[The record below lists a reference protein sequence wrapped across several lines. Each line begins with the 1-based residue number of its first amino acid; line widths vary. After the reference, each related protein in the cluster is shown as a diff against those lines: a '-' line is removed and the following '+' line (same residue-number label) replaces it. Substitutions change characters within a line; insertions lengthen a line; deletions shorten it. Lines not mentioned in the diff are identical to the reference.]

1 MTAPSDNSPP
11 PLPPLFGRAVAAI
24 HCVGVAGMGLG
35 PLAIY
40 LARLGFE
47 VSGEDDHMNGVMHA
61 QLERAGIALTP
72 TGGLPGRCEL
82 VACSSA
88 VRDGHPTVGAARARG
103 LPVVR
108 RGELLAEIAR
118 GKKLVAICG
127 SHGKTTTTAMLVTVL
142 RRAGFPAGYVL
153 GGLFDDDTPPAA
165 AARQQQPANEK
176 RIRNTEKC
184 PGADPHSPFP
194 ISPSS
199 FAAGEAA
206 AAGWLVAEIDESD
219 GTIENFS
226 PEITVAGNLDWDH
239 PDHYRDP
246 AAIEAAFA
254 GIFGRTRGAVLLGA
268 NAFAGGVRL
277 RQPLRESVV
286 TFGPG
291 ADFDF
296 RVENESPDNG
306 RQTLALGGRFPIAA
320 ATVRALGAFNAA
332 NAAAALAAAHLMG
345 APLAPELLAA
355 FPGVRRRQSV
365 LLANSELT
373 VIEDYAHHPA
383 EISALLASLRA
394 RIAGNGRLV
403 AVFQPHR
410 HSRTARFKAD
420 FAAALALADRVCLI
434 DVYPAGEPPQE
445 GGHAIDVYR
454 ELRRAAPAPP
464 VLYCNG
470 KTDAMLAALARSV
483 APGDWVAFVGAGDI
497 DRRAREWL
505 VLADEYRRVANRWA
519 TIAVALRGSV
529 SVETKVRHEEPLAP
543 RTTLRAGGAA
553 RIYAEPAGEA
563 DLRALLRE
571 ARARAL
577 DVFPLGR
584 GSNLIVP
591 DEGVDGLVIS
601 LAHPSWQAFEPRGD
615 GGIWAGAGVRLKNLC
630 GLAAKAGLGG
640 FEFLDGIPGSLGG
653 ALRMNAGAMG
663 AWTFDVVERVR
674 LMTRDGEVREV
685 PRAELHA
692 GYRHCA
698 ELRDGGIALG
708 ALLRPSAA
716 RPAEDIAR
724 RLDAYRDKRRESQ
737 PREPSAGC
745 VFKNPEGAA
754 AGRLIDECG
763 LKGECVGGAEVSAV
777 HANFIVN
784 RGGATATDIIE
795 LTRIVRARVAEKTG
809 VTLEPEVILYGKE
822 WGEVL

>member
-1 MTAPSDNSPP
+1 MNAPRKIPP
-11 PLPPLFGRAVAAI
+11 PLPALFGRAVAAI

-40 LARLGFE
+40 LARLGFA
-47 VSGEDDHMNGVMHA
+47 VSGEDDHMNGIMHA

-72 TGGLPGRCEL
+72 AGGLPGRCDL

-88 VRDGHPTVGAARARG
+88 VRDGHPAVGAARARG
-103 LPVVR
+103 IPVVL

-118 GKKLVAICG
+118 GKKLTAICG
-127 SHGKTTTTAMLVTVL
+127 SHGKTTTTAMLVTAL
-142 RRAGFPAGYVL
+142 RRAGLPAGHVL
-153 GGLFDDDTPPAA
+153 GGLFDDDATPPA
-165 AARQQQPANEK
+165 
-176 RIRNTEKC
+176 
-184 PGADPHSPFP
+184 D
-194 ISPSS
+194 
-199 FAAGEAA
+199 A
-206 AAGWLVAEIDESD
+206 AAGSDWLVAEIDESD
-219 GTIENFS
+219 GTMENFS

-239 PDHYRDP
+239 TDHYREP
-246 AAIEAAFA
+246 AALAAAFA
-254 GIFGRTRGAVLLGA
+254 ALFARTRGAVLLGA
-268 NAFAGGVRL
+268 GAHAGGIRL
-277 RQPLRESVV
+277 PQPLRETVLTV
-286 TFGPG
+286 GAG
-291 ADFDF
+291 ADYDF
-296 RVENESPDNG
+296 KIENENAAAG
-306 RQTLALGGRFPIAA
+306 TQTLALGGRFPLAT

-345 APLAPELLAA
+345 APLASGLLAA

-365 LLANSELT
+365 LLAGSELT

-394 RIAGNGRLV
+394 RLGGGSGSGERGESGGRGRLIV
-403 AVFQPHR
+403 VFQPHR

-420 FAAALALADRVCLI
+420 FAAALALADRVSLI

-445 GGHAIDVYR
+445 GGHAIDIYR
-454 ELRRAAPAPP
+454 ELRRAAPALP
-464 VLYCNG
+464 VVYCNG
-470 KTDAMLAALARSV
+470 KTAAMLAVLARSV

-505 VLADEYRRVANRWA
+505 VLAGEYRRAANRWA

-529 SVETKVRHEEPLAP
+529 SVATKVRHEEPLAP
-543 RTTLRAGGAA
+543 RTTMRAGGAA
-553 RIYAEPAGEA
+553 RVYAEPADEA

-577 DVFPLGR
+577 DVFLLGR

-601 LAHPSWQAFEPRGD
+601 LAHPSWQAFEPRA
-615 GGIWAGAGVRLKNLC
+615 GGGVWAGAGVRLKNLC
-630 GLAAKAGLGG
+630 GLAARAGLCG
-640 FEFLDGIPGSLGG
+640 FEFLDGIPGNLGG

-663 AWTFDVVERVR
+663 ARTFDVVGRVR
-674 LMTRDGEVREV
+674 IMTRDGAVREV
-685 PRAELHA
+685 PRAELHT

-708 ALLRPSAA
+708 ALLLPPAAAATAEEAA
-716 RPAEDIAR
+716 RPAADDIAR
-724 RLDAYRDKRRESQ
+724 RLDAHRDRRRESQ

-745 VFKNPEGAA
+745 IFKNPEGAA

-763 LKGECVGGAEVSAV
+763 LKGERVGGAEVSAV

-795 LTRIVRARVAEKTG
+795 LARIVRARVAEKTG

-822 WGEVL
+822 WREVL

>member
-1 MTAPSDNSPP
+1 M
-11 PLPPLFGRAVAAI
+11 LFGRAVAAI

-47 VSGEDDHMNGVMHA
+47 VSGEDDHMSGVMHA

-72 TGGLPGRCEL
+72 TGGLPGRCDL

-88 VRDGHPTVGAARARG
+88 VRDGHPSVGAARGRG
-103 LPVVR
+103 IHVVR

-127 SHGKTTTTAMLVTVL
+127 SHGKTTTTALLVTAL

-153 GGLFDDDTPPAA
+153 GGLFDDDATPPA
-165 AARQQQPANEK
+165 
-176 RIRNTEKC
+176 
-184 PGADPHSPFP
+184 D
-194 ISPSS
+194 
-199 FAAGEAA
+199 AAGSD
-206 AAGWLVAEIDESD
+206 WLVAEIDESD

-239 PDHYRDP
+239 PDHYREP

-254 GIFGRTRGAVLLGA
+254 GIFGRTRGTVLLGA
-268 NAFAGGVRL
+268 NAFAGGARL
-277 RQPLRESVV
+277 RQPLRESIV

-296 RVENESPDNG
+296 RVENESPADG
-306 RQTLALGGRFPIAA
+306 RQALALGGRFPIAT

-345 APLAPELLAA
+345 APLAPDLLAA

-394 RIAGNGRLV
+394 RIGGKGRLIV
-403 AVFQPHR
+403 VFQPHR

-420 FAAALALADRVCLI
+420 FAAALALADRVSLI

-445 GGHAIDVYR
+445 GGHTIDVYR
-454 ELRRAAPAPP
+454 ELRRAAPALP
-464 VLYCNG
+464 VVYCNG
-470 KTDAMLAALARSV
+470 KTDVMLAVLARSV
-483 APGDWVAFVGAGDI
+483 TPGDWVAFVGAGDI

-543 RTTLRAGGAA
+543 RTTMRAGGAA
-553 RIYAEPAGEA
+553 RIYAEPAGET

-577 DVFPLGR
+577 DVFLLGR

-601 LAHPSWQAFEPRGD
+601 LAHPAWQAFEPRGD

-640 FEFLDGIPGSLGG
+640 FEFLDGIPGNLGG

-685 PRAELHA
+685 PRAELHT

-724 RLDAYRDKRRESQ
+724 QLDAYRDKRRESQ

-745 VFKNPEGAA
+745 IFKNPEGAA

-795 LTRIVRARVAEKTG
+795 LARIVRVRVAEKTG

-822 WGEVL
+822 WREVL

>member
-1 MTAPSDNSPP
+1 MTVPDHNAPP
-11 PLPPLFGRAVAAI
+11 PPPRLFGRAVAAI
-24 HCVGVAGMGLG
+24 HCIGVAGMGLG

-47 VSGEDDHMNGVMHA
+47 VSGEDDHMTGVMHA
-61 QLERAGIALTP
+61 QLERAGVALTP
-72 TGGLPGRCEL
+72 TGGLPRRCDL

-88 VRDGHPTVGAARARG
+88 VRGGHPSVGAARGRG
-103 LPVVR
+103 IDLVR

-118 GKKLVAICG
+118 GKKLVAVCG
-127 SHGKTTTTAMLVTVL
+127 SHGKTTTTAMLVTAL
-142 RRAGFPAGYVL
+142 RRAQFPADHVL
-153 GGLFDDDTPPAA
+153 GGLFDDDGTPPAGV
-165 AARQQQPANEK
+165 
-176 RIRNTEKC
+176 T
-184 PGADPHSPFP
+184 GSD
-194 ISPSS
+194 
-199 FAAGEAA
+199 
-206 AAGWLVAEIDESD
+206 WLVAEIDESD

-239 PDHYRDP
+239 PDHYREP

-254 GIFGRTRGAVLLGA
+254 GIFERTRGVVLLGA

-296 RVENESPDNG
+296 CVGAESPAGG
-306 RQTLALGGRFPIAA
+306 RQTLALGGRFPIPA

-345 APLAPELLAA
+345 APLAPDLLAA

-383 EISALLASLRA
+383 EIAALLGSLRA
-394 RIAGNGRLV
+394 RAGRGGRLIV
-403 AVFQPHR
+403 VFQPHR

-420 FAAALALADRVCLI
+420 FAAALALADRAYLI
-434 DVYPAGEPPQE
+434 DVYSAGEPPQE

-454 ELRRAAPAPP
+454 ELRRAAPALPA
-464 VLYCNG
+464 VYCNG
-470 KTDAMLAALARSV
+470 KTDTMLAALARSV

-543 RTTLRAGGAA
+543 RTTMRAGGAA

-577 DVFPLGR
+577 DVFLLGR

-591 DEGVDGLVIS
+591 DEGGDGLVIS
-601 LAHPSWQAFEPRGD
+601 LGHPSWQAFEPRGD

-630 GLAAKAGLGG
+630 GLAARAGLGG
-640 FEFLDGIPGSLGG
+640 FEFLDGIPGNLGG

-663 AWTFDVVERVR
+663 AWTFDVVESVR

-685 PRAELHA
+685 PRAALHA

-745 VFKNPEGAA
+745 IFKNPEGAA

-763 LKGECVGGAEVSAV
+763 LKGERVGGAEVSAV
-777 HANFIVN
+777 HANFIIN
-784 RGGATATDIIE
+784 RDRATATDIIE
-795 LTRIVRARVAEKTG
+795 LVRIVREKVRARTG
-809 VTLEPEVILYGKE
+809 VLLEPEAILYGKE
-822 WGEVL
+822 WRDVL